1 MLRCSDLPSTNGEGC
16 DYYACMP
23 FPMNSGLCYGDT
35 VDQHFERVA
44 VEIEANVENPPQLLQ
59 KFRSMYPE

>member
-1 MLRCSDLPSTNGEGC
+1 
-16 DYYACMP
+16 MP

-35 VDQHFERVA
+35 VDEHFERVA
-44 VEIEANVENPPQLLQ
+44 AEIEANMENPPQLLQ